1 MKTQTTSINFIFLFF
16 IVTSVFAQDLPTLTK
31 SDLLTTSD
39 LKNKS
44 GWISL
49 KLDLKFQEVTTSDYK
64 YEYYEFVNK
73 KGQYNSSYATNT
85 PFPKNAASVIYKP
98 NTAGAKLLDGVVSFY
113 NNKNEVYLQYLF
125 KSGFII
131 KSYEFFGGQLKTV
144 VEYLPKLTTV
154 EMYANYYG
162 KDGKIEDDSHEF
174 NDGSKYTTLD
184 GNKNI
189 DTTPLN

>member
-1 MKTQTTSINFIFLFF
+1 MKTSTTSITFLILMFM
-16 IVTSVFAQDLPTLTK
+16 VTSILAQDLPALSK
-31 SDLLTTSD
+31 NNLLTSSD

-49 KLDLKFQEVTTSDYK
+49 KLDSKFQETTSTDYK

-85 PFPKNAASVIYKP
+85 PFPKNAASVNYKP
-98 NTAGAKLLDGVVSFY
+98 TITGAKLLDGVVSFY
-113 NNKNEVYLQYLF
+113 NNKNEIFLQYLF

-131 KSYEFFGGQLKTV
+131 KSYEFFGSQLKTV
-144 VEYLPKLTTV
+144 VEYLPKINSV
-154 EMYANYYG
+154 EMYANYFD
-162 KDGKIEDDSHEF
+162 KNGKIEDDSHEI
-174 NDGSKYTTLD
+174 NDGNKYTTLD
-184 GNKNI
+184 GNKDI